1 MSDWTIKELY
11 IACKN
16 KVGFHRSDRFKEWFH
31 LKYPKKIMHHA
42 YGSYS
47 QSLKTSDYCS
57 IPVTHKQHEEAER
70 DKSEF
75 AIEHQPLM
83 LQVMIEY
90 IIYLEGLVGLA
101 EDGQDLAIEVRISPE
116 TKWTAIMVAKC
127 SFCEEDFVIQN
138 KRQLNPCPNCHKP
151 LKLIKMK

>member
-11 IACKN
+11 VACKN

-31 LKYPKKIMHHA
+31 LQYPKKIMHHA

-57 IPVTHKQHEEAER
+57 IPVTKKQHEDAER
-70 DKSEF
+70 TKSEF

-90 IIYLEGLVGLA
+90 IIYLEGFLESV
-101 EDGQDLAIEVRISPE
+101 EDSEAGDVLRILKPE
-116 TKWTAIMVAKC
+116 IRIMYARC

-138 KRQLNPCPNCHKP
+138 KRRLNPCPNCHKP
-151 LKLIKMK
+151 LRTIKRK